1 MMHVLSVPVAVIG
14 GVTLYVALHHLFL
27 YARRTV
33 KKPVDL
39 SFAILC
45 LTMSLYDAFCVG
57 AYNNHSLVT
66 GLFWQRCQVA
76 TLSLIGAAFAWFVV
90 DYTENRNRRWRNFF
104 AVYFVLAAL
113 LALFDNTGLSW
124 QTAKPAV
131 KAIPL
136 PAGLDITYYE
146 VVPGIMTT
154 LVSLMGVA
162 IFVYAFVLGV
172 RLYRQ
177 GDHAKARPLF
187 WSVAFFCIGL
197 CNDAAVQSGLYR
209 SIYLIEY
216 TYMGIVV
223 MMAYFLSK
231 EIIRS
236 AEMRDAV
243 QRAYDQLVET
253 SYRLSGSSQE
263 VHSVTKNIDEAMN
276 QVYSGT
282 QMQSVH
288 IKNSHRTIGDL
299 LANIHA
305 ISREAQ
311 QGASITQGTAKRIAD
326 NIVSLK
332 DAFDRIKTAEK
343 SLSDMRGTIETF
355 AGHSK
360 KVDSILG
367 LIDDIASRINVL
379 SLNVAIEASKA
390 GSRDGGFMIVA
401 NEIRQLAKNTKAH
414 TDDIAELISTFQEDI
429 ANVRTAMRNG
439 IEQFQELTQ
448 TTERSR
454 SGLNDILRLTED
466 EEQRLQR
473 ISTRI
478 LDLREYS
485 QQVEKEMG
493 TVAHVSEQNL
503 KTAER
508 VNTSTK
514 AMTAS
519 MQELSTLADSLRA
532 TATGGIAGIAA
543 DPA

>member
-1 MMHVLSVPVAVIG
+1 MHVLSAPVAVIG

-27 YARRTV
+27 YIRRSV
-33 KKPVDL
+33 KKPEDL
-39 SFAILC
+39 SFALLC
-45 LTMSLYDAFCVG
+45 LTMSLYDAFCIG
-57 AYNNHSLVT
+57 AYNNHTLDS

-90 DYTENRNRRWRNFF
+90 DYTRTRNKRLRNFF

-124 QTAKPAV
+124 RTDQPAV

-136 PAGLDITYYE
+136 PMGLDITYYE
-146 VVPGIMTT
+146 VTPGIMTT
-154 LVSLMGVA
+154 LVSLMGIAV
-162 IFVYAFVLGV
+162 FVYAFRLGI

-177 GDHAKARPLF
+177 NEKGKARPLF
-187 WSVAFFCIGL
+187 WSVALFCIGL

-216 TYMGIVV
+216 TYMGIVM

-236 AEMRDAV
+236 AEMKEAV

-253 SYRLSGSSQE
+253 SYRLTGSSQE
-263 VHSVTKNIDEAMN
+263 VHSVTNSIDQAMTEMFTD
-276 QVYSGT
+276 T
-282 QMQSVH
+282 QKQNEH
-288 IKNSHRTIGDL
+288 IKNSHRTISDL

-311 QGASITQGTAKRIAD
+311 QGASITQGTARRITD
-326 NIVSLK
+326 SIGSLK
-332 DAFDRIKTAEK
+332 DSFDRMKQAEQ
-343 SLSDMRGTIETF
+343 SLSDMHSMVETF

-360 KVDSILG
+360 KVDAILG

-390 GSRDGGFMIVA
+390 GARDGGFMVVA

-414 TDDIAELISTFQEDI
+414 TDEIADLITGFQDDIVS
-429 ANVRTAMRNG
+429 VRTAMREG
-439 IEQFQELTQ
+439 LGQFRELSQ

-454 SGLNDILRLTED
+454 TGLNDILRLTEE

-478 LDLREYS
+478 LDLRAYS
-485 QQVEKEMG
+485 QQVETEMG

-508 VNTSTK
+508 VNTGTK
-514 AMTAS
+514 AMSAS
-519 MQELSTLADSLRA
+519 IQELSVLADALRESA
-532 TATGGIAGIAA
+532 TVGISGIAA
-543 DPA
+543 DSA

>member
-1 MMHVLSVPVAVIG
+1 MHVLSVPVAVIG

-27 YARRTV
+27 YIRRSI
-33 KKPVDL
+33 KKPEDL
-39 SFAILC
+39 SFAVLC
-45 LTMSLYDAFCVG
+45 LTMSLYDAFCIG
-57 AYNNHSLVT
+57 AYNNHSLDA

-90 DYTENRNRRWRNFF
+90 DYTRTRNKRLRNFF

-124 QTAKPAV
+124 RTDEPAV

-136 PAGLDITYYE
+136 PMGLDITYYE
-146 VVPGIMTT
+146 VTPGIMTT
-154 LVSLMGVA
+154 LVSLMGIAVF
-162 IFVYAFVLGV
+162 IYAFRLGI

-177 GDHAKARPLF
+177 NEKGKARPLF
-187 WSVAFFCIGL
+187 WSVAFFCVGL

-216 TYMGIVV
+216 TYMGIVI

-236 AEMRDAV
+236 AEMKEAV

-253 SYRLSGSSQE
+253 SYRLTGSSQE
-263 VHSVTKNIDEAMN
+263 VHSVTNSIDQAMTEMFTE
-276 QVYSGT
+276 T
-282 QMQSVH
+282 QKQNEH
-288 IKNSHRTIGDL
+288 IKNSHRTISDL

-311 QGASITQGTAKRIAD
+311 QGASITQGTARRITNSID
-326 NIVSLK
+326 SLK
-332 DAFDRIKTAEK
+332 ESFDRMKLAEQ
-343 SLSDMRGTIETF
+343 SLSDMHVMVEAF

-360 KVDSILG
+360 KVDAILG

-390 GSRDGGFMIVA
+390 DARDGGFMIVA

-414 TDDIAELISTFQEDI
+414 TDEIADLITGFQDDIVS
-429 ANVRTAMRNG
+429 VRTAMREG
-439 IEQFQELTQ
+439 LGQFQELSQ

-454 SGLNDILRLTED
+454 TGLNDILRLTEE

-478 LDLREYS
+478 LDLRAYS
-485 QQVEKEMG
+485 QQVETEMG

-508 VNTSTK
+508 VNTGTK
-514 AMTAS
+514 AMSAS
-519 MQELSTLADSLRA
+519 MQELLVLADALRESA
-532 TATGGIAGIAA
+532 TAGISGMAA
-543 DPA
+543 DSE